1 MEEILAAVNHD
12 SMHYTTQKNDK
23 DMTDN
28 NDESMEVLTEKND
41 RYLVDP
47 STVTKEQNVT
57 ALTSES
63 FVSTKN
69 GKFLKLNPLY

>member
-1 MEEILAAVNHD
+1 MEEILAAGNHD
-12 SMHYTTQKNDK
+12 SMQDTTQKNYK

-28 NDESMEVLTEKND
+28 NDASMEVSTEKND

-47 STVTKEQNVT
+47 STVTEEQNGT
-57 ALTSES
+57 ALTIES
-63 FVSTKN
+63 SVNTIN